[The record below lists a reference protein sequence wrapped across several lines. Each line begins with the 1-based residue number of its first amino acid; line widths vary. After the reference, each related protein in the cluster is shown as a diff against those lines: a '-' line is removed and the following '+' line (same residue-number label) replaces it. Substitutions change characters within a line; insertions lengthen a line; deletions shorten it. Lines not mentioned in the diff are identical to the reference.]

1 MELLWS
7 TEPCSRDHLCPVLAC
22 RDSSD
27 STDLLWLT
35 RVLQMFP
42 TLEHEDLFQI
52 SAAATA
58 SSSHRH
64 LRCAAP
70 PRLPPRC
77 PGICYS
83 FSLHR
88 QAWPRQTT
96 NRGSLGVTHPA
107 ALPRPLP
114 SLESAVLAAREE
126 PCATAPCPHAPGTHG
141 RAETSAGLGW
151 GAAQPL
157 HHRGA
162 ETGNIPCDL
171 TPACTV
177 PDKRTP

>member
-114 SLESAVLAAREE
+114 SLESAVLAALCHRSVS
-126 PCATAPCPHAPGTHG
+126 PRTGDPRQG
-141 RAETSAGLGW
+141 RDIGWAGLG
-151 GAAQPL
+151 GCTAPATPRSRNRQYSLRFDPSL
-157 HHRGA
+157 HRA
-162 ETGNIPCDL
+162 
-171 TPACTV
+171 
-177 PDKRTP
+177 R